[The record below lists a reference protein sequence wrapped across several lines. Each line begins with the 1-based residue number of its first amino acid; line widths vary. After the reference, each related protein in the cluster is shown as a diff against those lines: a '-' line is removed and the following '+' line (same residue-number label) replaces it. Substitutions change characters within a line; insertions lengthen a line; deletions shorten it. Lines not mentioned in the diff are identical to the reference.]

1 MKRGCI
7 ILKINALRL
16 KENILKTGEIGKEQ
30 NGITRLAF
38 SPEYDNARDVLKG
51 MAEQYGLEVQ
61 VDGVGNLF
69 AKKSGKMNL
78 PSIMLGSHLDTVKN
92 GGLLDG
98 NLGVIAALECLLVL
112 CENQVETNHPVE
124 MVAFNAEE
132 GSEMGGTF
140 GSRVMIGRQDL
151 NEKDLEKKLAVYN
164 LSKKDILSSMR
175 PPESIKAFMEMHI
188 EQGGILEEKEL
199 SIGIVNGIVGITRY
213 KIIVHGEANHAGTT
227 PMNQRNDALVTASK
241 LICEIDKRSKTVG
254 NPFVT
259 TVGQLEVFPG
269 SVNVIPGKVE
279 FSLELRD
286 LGSER
291 IKSFMSEMERL
302 SKELLDAEVEFEL
315 QIDKPTIETNVDLNE
330 ILEKLCIKNKIL
342 YQVMASGAG
351 HDAKE
356 IANKVPTSM
365 VFIPSIGGKSHCAD
379 EASDWEDISTGTQL
393 LLDALMEVDKI
404 L

>member
-1 MKRGCI
+1 M
-7 ILKINALRL
+7 KINSQRL
-16 KENILKTGEIGKEQ
+16 KENVYKIGEIGKGQ

-38 SPEYDNARDVLKG
+38 SSEYNTAREQLK
-51 MAEQYGLEVQ
+51 AISEQYGLEVRI
-61 VDGVGNLF
+61 DDVGNLF
-69 AKKSGKMNL
+69 AKKSGKMDA
-78 PSIMLGSHLDTVKN
+78 PSIMIGSHLDTVKN

-98 NLGVIAALECLLVL
+98 NLGILAALECLIVL
-112 CENQVETNHPVE
+112 LENKFETNHPIE

-151 NEKDLEKKLAVYN
+151 NEADLEKKLAVYDLN
-164 LSKKDILSSMR
+164 VNDILSSIR
-175 PPESIKAFMEMHI
+175 PVESIKAFLEMHI

-199 SIGIVNGIVGITRY
+199 TIGIVSGIVGITRY

-227 PMNQRNDALVTASK
+227 PMNQRNDALVNASK
-241 LICEIDKRSKTVG
+241 LICEIDRRSKKFG
-254 NPFVT
+254 SPFVT
-259 TVGQLEVFPG
+259 TIGQLEVFPG

-291 IKSFMSEMERL
+291 IKSFMKDLESL
-302 SKELLDAEVEFEL
+302 AVALLETKVEFEL
-315 QIDKPTIETNVDLNE
+315 QIDKPTVETNAELNG
-330 ILEKLCIKNKIL
+330 ILEKQCIKNKIP

-356 IANKVPTSM
+356 LANKVPTSM
-365 VFIPSIGGKSHCAD
+365 IFIPSINGKSHCAD
-379 EASDWEDISTGTQL
+379 EMSEWDDISIGTQL
-393 LLDALMEVDKI
+393 LLDAILQVDQ